1 MSEFVYAGTGQNIPE
16 FRFPSLYGF
25 VQRTR
30 GELQQPLVLPE
41 YAVAGEEKPVGKV
54 SGIIHDEPYKLR
66 DTINIALEQFGQGFQ
81 PGSLRP
87 VPYREYPTLYRAAQF
102 TIQTEKKFADLDVLI
117 QIYRAKSKG
126 DLYQAQAISY
136 LNKAWL
142 FISEHLFMQSNT
154 DMLQD
159 EEVCFI
165 LGHELGHAQ
174 CRHTVIRLLANV
186 ELGSNVEYSADRAG
200 MIVCAKRALQLHPE
214 MDVRQALDRA
224 VLYCVAALDKLGLA
238 YQGYTNWKDYD
249 YGALEAKLHTWL
261 DDPGK
266 LPADSATHPCDER
279 RALALYHFSQSE
291 MLWRLLGLAPEAG
304 LLTDSQL
311 QHFMNTLLKK

>member
-1 MSEFVYAGTGQNIPE
+1 MSDFVYAGTEQTIPE
-16 FRFPSLYGF
+16 FRFPSLYDF

-30 GELQQPLVLPE
+30 EELQQTLALPG
-41 YAVAGEEKPVGKV
+41 YAVAGEKEPVQKV
-54 SGIIHDEPYKLR
+54 SDTISESPYKLR
-66 DTINIALEQFGQGFQ
+66 DTVNIALEQFGQNFQ
-81 PGSLRP
+81 PDSLRP
-87 VPYREYPTLYRAAQF
+87 VPYQEYPTLYRAAQF

-142 FISEHLFMQSNT
+142 FISEHLFMQGNA
-154 DMLQD
+154 DMLRD
-159 EEVCFI
+159 EEICFI

-174 CRHTVIRLLANV
+174 CRHTVIRLLAGV

-200 MIVCAKRALQLHPE
+200 MIVCAKRALQLHPD
-214 MDVRQALDRA
+214 MDARQALGRA

-238 YQGYTNWKDYD
+238 YKGFTNWKDYD
-249 YGALEAKLHTWL
+249 YGALEEKLRTWL

-291 MLWRLLGLAPEAG
+291 MLWRLLDLAPEGG

-311 QHFMNTLLKK
+311 QQFMNTLLKK